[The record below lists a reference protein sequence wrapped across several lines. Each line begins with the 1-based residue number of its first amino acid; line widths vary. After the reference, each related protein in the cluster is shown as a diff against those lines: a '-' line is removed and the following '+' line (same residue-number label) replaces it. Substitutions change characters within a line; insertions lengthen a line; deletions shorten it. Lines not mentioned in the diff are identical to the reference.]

1 MIEYIEGILIS
12 KKPTGAI
19 VDTGG
24 IAFSISITIP
34 AFENLPQPGSK
45 AKILT
50 HLHIKENPFSFVLY
64 GFSDANER
72 EMFKNIISVSGI
84 GPKTA
89 MSILSAITYAE
100 LSGII
105 NSGNY
110 MPLTSISGVG
120 RKTAERLVLELKDKI
135 SKGETEFIPSALNKD
150 GLGEISKISSIVSAL
165 VSLGYNRIEAD
176 KLVKNFA
183 QSKNLDEF
191 QVEDVI
197 KEILRGSK

>member
-1 MIEYIEGILIS
+1 MIEYIEGSLIS
-12 KKPTGAI
+12 KKPTVAVI
-19 VDTGG
+19 ETGG
-24 IAFSISITIP
+24 IAFSLSITIP
-34 AFENLPQPGSK
+34 AYEHLPGPGSK
-45 AKILT
+45 ARILT
-50 HLHIKENPFSFVLY
+50 YLHVKENPFSFVLY

-72 EMFKNIISVSGI
+72 EMFKNIIAVSGI

-89 MSILSAITYAE
+89 MSILSAISYAE
-100 LSGII
+100 LTGII

-135 SKGETEFIPSALNKD
+135 SKGETEFIPAALNKD
-150 GLGEISKISSIVSAL
+150 GFAELSKMSSIISAL
-165 VSLGYNRIEAD
+165 VSLGYNRLEAD

-183 QSKNLDEF
+183 HSKYLDEL